1 MYPNKTEEEIE
12 LVGEHVPGFFHENII
27 QMEVLPREEDY
38 TNARHQFVEEHA
50 VSNGRMHD
58 AADVIW
64 RDTVAHFREQDFRE
78 EERKE
83 GKEERLV
90 FNLAYCIGTLCQ

>member
-1 MYPNKTEEEIE
+1 
-12 LVGEHVPGFFHENII
+12 
-27 QMEVLPREEDY
+27 MEVLPKAEDY

-64 RDTVAHFREQDFRE
+64 RDTVAHF
-78 EERKE
+78 
-83 GKEERLV
+83 
-90 FNLAYCIGTLCQ
+90 